1 MLLHYLKSSIADID
15 NLIELTKKDII
26 NIKEAKHEDVFSRT
40 KIKNDLI
47 KAFGNKK
54 SLLDNELIKLV
65 NENDNKQ
72 LEDILDDSQK
82 DMLNSMKEK
91 LSELKIEN
99 KEYARFVVTI
109 SEFYNSLL
117 DSVFPRDMDGYEK
130 KNHKPASFLEIRA

>member
-1 MLLHYLKSSIADID
+1 MLSHYLKSSITDIE

-26 NIKEAKHEDVFSRT
+26 NIKEAKHEDVFNRT
-40 KIKNDLI
+40 KIKDELI

-65 NENDNKQ
+65 QLNDNKP

-82 DMLNSMKEK
+82 DMLNNMKDK
-91 LSELKIEN
+91 LAELKSEN
-99 KEYARFVVTI
+99 KEYARFVVSI

-117 DSVFPRDMDGYEK
+117 DSVFPRDMDGYQK
-130 KNHKPASFLEIRA
+130 QNHKPASLIEIRA